1 MISSD
6 DEMTDSPPT
15 TSFRRHDW
23 SHDQLPYFGDR
34 RDHKMTTSSPADT
47 DQTVLSTTTSSDL
60 SSSTTTGGDISN
72 SLVDHLTTIP
82 TRMKDVED
90 SKKYSLLSPI
100 GLPRSLVEHSLT
112 KKELGHNYATSPQS
126 VCRYTISKHMTK
138 PQAVKKALQSVA
150 EDSAKRES
158 MNQSLALTLQ
168 SLTHKP
174 STFQQNSQ
182 ANFSSSHIHVSH
194 IFFLLEGASIILK
207 TLKVTFSKTVSLP
220 QGLVMFDRIA
230 ILV

>member
-82 TRMKDVED
+82 TRMKDVGD
-90 SKKYSLLSPI
+90 SKKLSPFD
-100 GLPRSLVEHSLT
+100 
-112 KKELGHNYATSPQS
+112 KN
-126 VCRYTISKHMTK
+126 
-138 PQAVKKALQSVA
+138 LQ
-150 EDSAKRES
+150 
-158 MNQSLALTLQ
+158 
-168 SLTHKP
+168 
-174 STFQQNSQ
+174 
-182 ANFSSSHIHVSH
+182 
-194 IFFLLEGASIILK
+194 
-207 TLKVTFSKTVSLP
+207 TLKSLNPQVAVNLSEPHILRVS
-220 QGLVMFDRIA
+220 IA
-230 ILV
+230 LNKLF

>member
-60 SSSTTTGGDISN
+60 SSSTTTGGDAGNI
-72 SLVDHLTTIP
+72 
-82 TRMKDVED
+82 
-90 SKKYSLLSPI
+90 
-100 GLPRSLVEHSLT
+100 
-112 KKELGHNYATSPQS
+112 
-126 VCRYTISKHMTK
+126 
-138 PQAVKKALQSVA
+138 
-150 EDSAKRES
+150 
-158 MNQSLALTLQ
+158 
-168 SLTHKP
+168 
-174 STFQQNSQ
+174 
-182 ANFSSSHIHVSH
+182 SSHIHVSH
-194 IFFLLEGASIILK
+194 ILFLLESASIILK
-207 TLKVTFSKTVSLP
+207 TLMVTFSKTVSLP